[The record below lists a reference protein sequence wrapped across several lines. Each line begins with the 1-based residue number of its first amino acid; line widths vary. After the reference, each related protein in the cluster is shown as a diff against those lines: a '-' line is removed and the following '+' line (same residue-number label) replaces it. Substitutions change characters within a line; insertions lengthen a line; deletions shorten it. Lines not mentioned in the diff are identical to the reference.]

1 MDQQRRFLKEL
12 IHDRGQREAPL
23 SERIG
28 QNRAYLNQYFKRGS
42 PKELPEDVREALGR
56 ELRVHPDSFKQGKLI
71 EIPRLGPVRLA
82 RNVKSLGRVVGS
94 GATLIDGRTTVLEL
108 QLTGDAPILVLEVD
122 RDAVA
127 QLRENLDALEAHL
140 KN

>member
-1 MDQQRRFLKEL
+1 MDQQRKFLKEL
-12 IHDRGQREAPL
+12 IREKGAREAPL

-28 QNRAYLNQYFKRGS
+28 QNRAYLNQYFQRGS
-42 PKELPEDVREALGR
+42 PKFLPEEVREALGR
-56 ELRVHPDSFKQGKLI
+56 ELGVHPDSFKFNRKI
-71 EIPRLGPVRLA
+71 ERPKIGPVRLA
-82 RNVKSLGRVVGS
+82 RNVKSLGRIVGS
-94 GATLIDGRTTVLEL
+94 GATLLGDRTTVLEI

-140 KN
+140 KE